1 METADRWFSV
11 DEIAQHL
18 GVSRESI
25 YRWIERGKIPSH
37 KIGRLWRFSAQEVD
51 AAVRAGKLAED
62 SESQIVDTASSSV

>member
-1 METADRWFSV
+1 METADRWLSV

-25 YRWIERGKIPSH
+25 YRWIERGKIPGH
-37 KIGRLWRFSAQEVD
+37 KSGRLWRFSAHEVD

-62 SESQIVDTASSSV
+62 SGSEAEDTGGASQ